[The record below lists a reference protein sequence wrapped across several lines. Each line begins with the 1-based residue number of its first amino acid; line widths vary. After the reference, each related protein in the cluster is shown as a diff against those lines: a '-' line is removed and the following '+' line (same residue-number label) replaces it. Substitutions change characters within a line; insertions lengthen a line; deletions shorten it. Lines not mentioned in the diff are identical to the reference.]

1 MPDNSNDFCTGA
13 DYPGPGLW
21 CDYDN
26 VSWTGDS
33 CVMCVM
39 CHAAAAVKVTTISW
53 QMFSPAAH
61 LCSRSAA
68 HNCWYLDSLESL
80 ESRRVMSCCLCA
92 RPLCRGGGS
101 SDTALRCLSMVTLH
115 TWYCPHHPTRQ
126 CDRCDI
132 VSVIF
137 PDSGHSDT
145 TFIQLYNTT
154 TILYNT
160 TMLQNTLNRYLMLML
175 VSERF
180 WTGS

>member
-1 MPDNSNDFCTGA
+1 MICARGWFILARGCGVIMTMCHELGIV
-13 DYPGPGLW
+13 
-21 CDYDN
+21 
-26 VSWTGDS
+26 VS
-33 CVMCVM
+33 CVM

-61 LCSRSAA
+61 LRSRSAA

-80 ESRRVMSCCLCA
+80 ESRRVMSGCLCA

-101 SDTALRCLSMVTLH
+101 SDTAMPEHGYSSYFIMSPPSH
-115 TWYCPHHPTRQ
+115 

-132 VSVIF
+132 ASVIF
-137 PDSGHSDT
+137 PDSGRSDT
-145 TFIQLYNTT
+145 TFIQLYNT